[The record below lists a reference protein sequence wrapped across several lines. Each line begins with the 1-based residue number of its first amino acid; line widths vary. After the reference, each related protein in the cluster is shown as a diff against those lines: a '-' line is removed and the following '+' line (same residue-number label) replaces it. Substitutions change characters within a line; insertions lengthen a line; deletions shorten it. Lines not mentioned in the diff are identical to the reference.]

1 MKTKAR
7 KDSIRKR
14 RKIEEK
20 YSWDRM
26 HDAEEERK
34 SHSNRAIIATLVVIG
49 IFFTYMVKLYEVQV
63 SSYEYYSTK
72 SDSNRIK
79 IRPVPAAR
87 GKIFDRNG
95 KVIAKNISTFD
106 LIVKKELI
114 KNKEEFLEKASRI
127 IKLDSNQKKNIINQF
142 KNRRLK
148 DITLLEDVTMDEYSK
163 ISVDKHIL
171 PEIELSV
178 KSRRSYTHP
187 YVTAHVL
194 GYIGKVSDSDIES
207 EVVKIQEGMV
217 EIGKLGIERFYQ
229 NILAGESGFE
239 KLETDAFGEVIRTL
253 ETKEPRRGDD
263 IYLTI
268 DLNLQKFV
276 YKKMKNKE
284 GSVIVMNPNNG
295 EILAFVSAP
304 GYNINLFTKSIS
316 NKDYNK
322 LLQDKRKPMINRAIN
337 GQYPPASTIK
347 PFIGL
352 IALDEGIINSK
363 KFVSC
368 SGAYKLANHKRPF
381 KCWKKEGHGPADL
394 SYAITQSCDVF
405 FYRVSELIGID
416 IISENLYKY
425 GFGQKTYIDL
435 YNESIGLIPD
445 RAWKR
450 KKLQQPWYPGETLNI
465 GIGQGYFL
473 STPIQLT
480 LATASIATAGQ
491 TYTPHLFLRSQDS
504 KTGDFIN
511 YEAEDNK
518 FITPNVD
525 HDSLD
530 IVHHAMWRVSNE
542 RGVGTASR
550 LKKIGNIEI
559 AGKTGTAQVYS
570 QDAEKGQSSKK
581 ILQDHALFIS
591 YAPFENP
598 EIVVTVIVEHGG
610 GGSSTAAPIARDTI
624 EYYMEN
630 KKTVVSNNE

>member
-7 KDSIRKR
+7 QDSIRKR
-14 RKIEEK
+14 NKIEEK

-26 HDAEEERK
+26 NDAEEERR
-34 SHSNRAIIATLVVIG
+34 SHGYRAIIATLVVLG
-49 IFFTYMVKLYEVQV
+49 IFFTYMIKLYEVQV
-63 SSYEYYSTK
+63 SNYEYYSTK

-79 IRPVPAAR
+79 IRPIPATR

-95 KVIAKNISTFD
+95 NIIAKNINTFN

-114 KNKEEFLEKASRI
+114 KNKEKFLDRVSRI
-127 IKLDSNQKKNIINQF
+127 IKLDSNQKQNVANQF

-148 DITLLEDVTMDEYSK
+148 DITLLEDITMEKYSK

-171 PEIELSV
+171 PEMELST
-178 KSRRSYTHP
+178 KSRREYP
-187 YVTAHVL
+187 YPYATAHIL
-194 GYIGKVSDSDIES
+194 GYTGKVSDADIES
-207 EVVKIQEGMV
+207 EVVQIQEGMI

-239 KLETDAFGEVIRTL
+239 KLETDALGEVVRTI
-253 ETKEPRRGDD
+253 ETKDSRRGDD

-268 DLNLQKFV
+268 DLNLQKFI
-276 YKKMKNKE
+276 YKLMKNKE

-295 EILAFVSAP
+295 EVLAFVSAP

-316 NKDYNK
+316 QKNYNK
-322 LLQDKRKPMINRAIN
+322 ILKDERKPMINRAIN
-337 GQYPPASTIK
+337 GQYPPGSTLK
-347 PFIGL
+347 PFVGL

-363 KFVSC
+363 KLISC
-368 SGAYKLANHKRPF
+368 SGAYKLNNHKRPF
-381 KCWKKEGHGPADL
+381 KCWKKEGHGSTDL
-394 SYAITQSCDVF
+394 SYALTQSCDVF
-405 FYRVSELIGID
+405 FYRVSELTGID
-416 IISENLYKY
+416 IISEHLYKY

-435 YNESIGLIPD
+435 YNESTGLVPD
-445 RAWKR
+445 RKWKR
-450 KKLQQPWYPGETLNI
+450 KQLQKPWYPGETLNV

-480 LATASIATAGQ
+480 LATASLATAGQ

-504 KTGDFIN
+504 KTGNFIN
-511 YEAEDNK
+511 YKKEDNK

-525 HDSLD
+525 YDSLD
-530 IVHHAMWRVSNE
+530 IVHHAMWRVTNE
-542 RGVGTASR
+542 RGVGTASG
-550 LKKIGNIEI
+550 LKKISNIEI

-570 QDAEKGQSSKK
+570 LDAGKSSKK
-581 ILQDHALFIS
+581 KLQDHALFIS

-624 EYYMEN
+624 EYYMEH
-630 KKTVVSNNE
+630 KKRVVSYNE